1 MRDETTCSLNIHPP
15 ANVTQLAN
23 STQFFDEAKYSALAE
38 MHPFRILLLLPF
50 MATVG
55 SKPGRGDDNPLDFT
69 RTVEVE
75 VTTTILTTTLVG
87 AAYLGSLRQKGVI
100 STHYKFL
107 SGSPPNTSTRVPLWV
122 STTRRPAV
130 FEFSTTR
137 YSEPGTVVSSETTIV
152 TETLMAYA
160 TRPATTQTIYPCAN
174 MSNFHGPAYGD
185 AKISAPLDQQKSYY
199 ELKNS
204 TGYGASAESCCN
216 ACYFAV
222 SNCVQ
227 AYWYFYG
234 GCVIS
239 VATNLTASS
248 GVNPSSV
255 CPVGTFEGLTYGPDL
270 NPAFLSTGN
279 IAGPC
284 GWDYTNF

>member
-1 MRDETTCSLNIHPP
+1 
-15 ANVTQLAN
+15 
-23 STQFFDEAKYSALAE
+23 

-69 RTVEVE
+69 RTDRGGRSNDYHPHHHISRRSVSLENSLAVLK
-75 VTTTILTTTLVG
+75 IR
-87 AAYLGSLRQKGVI
+87 YLGSLRQKGVI

-107 SGSPPNTSTRVPLWV
+107 SGSPPNTSTRVPLWT

-160 TRPATTQTIYPCAN
+160 TRPATTQTIYPCAD

-270 NPAFLSTGN
+270 NPAFRSTGN